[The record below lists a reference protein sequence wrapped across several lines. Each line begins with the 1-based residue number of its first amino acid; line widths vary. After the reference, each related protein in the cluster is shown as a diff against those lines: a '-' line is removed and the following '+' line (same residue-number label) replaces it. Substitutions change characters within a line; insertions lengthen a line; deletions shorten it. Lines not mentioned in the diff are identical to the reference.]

1 MVKKYTPV
9 QDQHHKRRLVCDI
22 FFSDS
27 QMAQT
32 NRINVEYAGYTVNEY
47 NFQLL
52 GRKNIDLETIFFF
65 FCSLHWVISNFPA
78 KKWMEKQS
86 LHSPKM
92 ITFWVCFFW
101 QKKIKLQWFKRK
113 KILSIQFL
121 SNYELGFYSCNY
133 NYLIWNNEIL
143 WTHISKL
150 KDKFR
155 TKQNSR

>member
-52 GRKNIDLETIFFF
+52 GRKNVDLETIFFF
-65 FCSLHWVISNFPA
+65 LFLYIELSVIF
-78 KKWMEKQS
+78 Q
-86 LHSPKM
+86 
-92 ITFWVCFFW
+92 
-101 QKKIKLQWFKRK
+101 QKSGWKSSHFILQK
-113 KILSIQFL
+113 
-121 SNYELGFYSCNY
+121 
-133 NYLIWNNEIL
+133 
-143 WTHISKL
+143 
-150 KDKFR
+150 
-155 TKQNSR
+155 